1 MREGERGG
9 ERERGRERK
18 REREREEV
26 TSKGRDR
33 VTRVWVYHSF
43 LNYVGFPIFI
53 LFFNYIGPFWPT
65 VLVGD
70 SVEVVPGIYMFL
82 LPALHYVILR
92 KSPWHY
98 IFASFMLSSEEECG
112 S

>member
-1 MREGERGG
+1 MREG
-9 ERERGRERK
+9 
-18 REREREEV
+18 EREEV

-43 LNYVGFPIFI
+43 LNYVGFSIFI
-53 LFFNYIGPFWPT
+53 LFLITLAHFDPPSSF
-65 VLVGD
+65 GD
-70 SVEVVPGIYMFL
+70 RVEVVPGIYMFL
-82 LPALHYVILR
+82 LPALHYVVLR

>member
-9 ERERGRERK
+9 ERETERERQN
-18 REREREEV
+18 EREREEV

-33 VTRVWVYHSF
+33 VMRVWVYHSF

-53 LFFNYIGPFWPT
+53 LFLITLAHFDPPSSF
-65 VLVGD
+65 GD

-82 LPALHYVILR
+82 LPAFHYVVLR

-98 IFASFMLSSEEECG
+98 IFASFMLSSEEECE

>member
-1 MREGERGG
+1 MRKRGREGERQN
-9 ERERGRERK
+9 
-18 REREREEV
+18 EREREEV

-53 LFFNYIGPFWPT
+53 LFLITLAHFDPPSSF
-65 VLVGD
+65 GD

-82 LPALHYVILR
+82 LPALHYVVLR

>member
-9 ERERGRERK
+9 ERERE

-26 TSKGRDR
+26 RSKGQDR

-53 LFFNYIGPFWPT
+53 LFFNYIGPF
-65 VLVGD
+65 
-70 SVEVVPGIYMFL
+70 
-82 LPALHYVILR
+82 
-92 KSPWHY
+92 
-98 IFASFMLSSEEECG
+98 
-112 S
+112 